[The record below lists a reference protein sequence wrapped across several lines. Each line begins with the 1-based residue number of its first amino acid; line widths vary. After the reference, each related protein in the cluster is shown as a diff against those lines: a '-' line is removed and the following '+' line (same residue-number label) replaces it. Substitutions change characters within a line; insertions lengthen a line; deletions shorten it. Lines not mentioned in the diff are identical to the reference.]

1 VLSSP
6 PRRRSATDEGRSNGF
21 RRSKSDLHADSDR
34 KSARLNMLR
43 EIKVDSPIH
52 RLWAGTKLITVAGLS
67 VTLSYFPS
75 WGCIGLVVV
84 LLLVA
89 TLLAKV
95 PAGAW
100 PRPPFWFW
108 ITVLITGALASIAG
122 GSPHLTVGGVLL
134 GFGAL
139 DAYCRFVSVGALLL
153 FAAAVIGWT
162 TPLAEI
168 APAVAQLFSPLRRLR
183 VPVDEGAIAVALCVR
198 TLPLLVGEMRTLIAA
213 RRLRPSP
220 PRPGRS
226 VFERWIDELVDL
238 LVTAL
243 AVSVRRSSEL
253 AEAITARGGT
263 GLIVARARKPGW
275 SDAAVLVI
283 VALVCAAA
291 TTFPGS

>member
-1 VLSSP
+1 MLSSP
-6 PRRRSATDEGRSNGF
+6 PRRSAATDEGGSSDA
-21 RRSKSDLHADSDR
+21 RRAKADAKADRDR
-34 KSARLNMLR
+34 KSARLNLLR

-67 VTLSYFPS
+67 ITLSYFPS
-75 WGCIGLVVV
+75 WGCIGLMVV
-84 LLLVA
+84 LLLGA
-89 TLLAKV
+89 TLLARV

-100 PRPPFWFW
+100 PRPPLWFW
-108 ITVLITGALASIAG
+108 MTVLVTGALASIAG
-122 GSPHLTVGGVLL
+122 GSPHWTIGGVAL

-139 DAYCRFVSVGALLL
+139 DAYCRFVSVGVLLL
-153 FAAAVIGWT
+153 FSAAVLGWT

-168 APAVAQLFSPLRRLR
+168 APAVAQLLSPLRRLR
-183 VPVDEGAIAVALCVR
+183 VPVDEGAVAVALCVR
-198 TLPLLVGEMRTLIAA
+198 SLPLLVGEMRTLIAA
-213 RRLRPSP
+213 RRLRPST

-238 LVTAL
+238 LVAAL

-275 SDAAVLVI
+275 SDAVVLAV
-283 VALVCAAA
+283 VALVCFAA
-291 TTFPGS
+291 TNFPGS